1 MQQKKNERNLEL
13 YAEVPLSSISS
24 CEASY
29 KERLMPQRP
38 ISGQKYLINTK
49 GIRLT
54 DESNYVAIK
63 DDKGRVY
70 DMYTSYVGFVCLP

>member
-1 MQQKKNERNLEL
+1 
-13 YAEVPLSSISS
+13 
-24 CEASY
+24 
-29 KERLMPQRP
+29 MPQRP